1 MLEPTNCCVWCHEIA
16 GDIAAGRSPA
26 PAPATCQ
33 MEEIYLDLVHS
44 TSNRP
49 ALLLKLAAHSHPAS
63 PLTALK
69 VYFNLSPQLQLP
81 SLFLNIQAVRK
92 QFLTKF
98 SRIVLNLDHWCS
110 WLKYF
115 AALWSTSS
123 TPALSLSG
131 FYHVL
136 MRDFMVFVGN

>member
-16 GDIAAGRSPA
+16 GDIAAGHSS
-26 PAPATCQ
+26 APATWQ
-33 MEEIYLDLVHS
+33 IEEIYLDLVQS
-44 TSNRP
+44 LPAPAP
-49 ALLLKLAAHSHPAS
+49 ALLLQLAAHSHPAS

-115 AALWSTSS
+115 ASLCSTSS
-123 TPALSLSG
+123 TPDPSLSG

-136 MRDFMVFVGN
+136 MRDFMVFIGD